1 MEISIVGEG
10 EVMIR
15 FIDPKGRTLMQEKL
29 AVSGSPTVEGRR
41 TMALSV
47 ETRCG
52 AVPVAPVLVRQS
64 NPKQRVTFDGEP
76 TSRFT
81 RKRCEEIGCP
91 TDVVNDAERGC
102 VAPPA
107 SHDGSV
113 FLSDDQIVGRVIKEG
128 GRVKE
133 NRGDS
138 GA

>member
-15 FIDPKGRTLMQEKL
+15 FIDPKGRTLMQEKVS
-29 AVSGSPTVEGRR
+29 VSGSPTVEGRR
-41 TMALSV
+41 TIALSV
-47 ETRCG
+47 ETTNG

-81 RKRCEEIGCP
+81 RKRCDEIGCP

-107 SHDGSV
+107 QVDASV
-113 FLSDDQIVGRVIKEG
+113 FLSDDQTLNRLIKEA
-128 GRVKE
+128 GRGKE
-133 NRGDS
+133 DRTE
-138 GA
+138 